1 MRALAL
7 VAILVAV
14 QEPAPTGVAIQRT
27 VKRTSIDWLGRRQE
41 VQRKELVLVKG
52 ANVAI
57 IDLTFGERLVIRSDK
72 KKLFKADPLAKE
84 YAEFTFEEAAA
95 LRKQAFDDVRSVK
108 ARVAGT
114 ADEKELEAIL
124 EGFDQFASPPKVELK
139 TTGAQREVIVNGD
152 RVRASVQVNEQV
164 KAPGWMEALAAIGAV
179 HPSVAE
185 KLRELGG
192 VPVKG
197 TLRYSLFLE
206 RIIEQFETTSVQ
218 AREVPDAEFE
228 VPPGLVRAPLRGF
241 EHPPERKLT
250 KPPHLN
256 RSFKEDEADKPKPAD
271 GEKKP

>member
-1 MRALAL
+1 MTTLALAAL
-7 VAILVAV
+7 LLAA
-14 QEPAPTGVAIQRT
+14 QEPTPSGVAIERT

-41 VQRKELVLVKG
+41 VQRKELVLIKG
-52 ANVAI
+52 SNVAI
-57 IDLTFGERLVIRSDK
+57 IDLTFGERLIIRSDK
-72 KKLFKADPLAKE
+72 KTLIKADPLARE
-84 YAEFTFEEAAA
+84 YAEFTFAEAAA
-95 LRKQAFDDVRSVK
+95 LRKQALDDVRAVK

-114 ADEKELEAIL
+114 ADEKELDAVL

-139 TTGAQREVIVNGD
+139 VAGAQREVTVNGE
-152 RVRASVQVNEQV
+152 RVRASVQVNEQL

-197 TLRYSLFLE
+197 TLRYSLFLD
-206 RIIEQFETTSVQ
+206 RVVEQFEATVVQ

-228 VPPGLVRAPLRGF
+228 VPPGLTRAPLRGF
-241 EHPPERKLT
+241 EQPPDRKLT
-250 KPPHLN
+250 KPRHLN